1 MPLSKSIKTSHT
13 VVKEIE
19 IEVLNHKDITYKN
32 KKYVVCYVPFND
44 DDKLFV
50 IDEYR
55 KKDIIDKKW
64 AFKKES
70 GYISKSNTNKDKR
83 SELYLHN
90 FLMDKTENDDQI
102 FYIDHINDYGCD
114 NRLENLQILNKIE
127 YNNNIKR
134 KYDLPSDC
142 EINIDDIPK
151 FITYRKANSSH
162 GDMFVIDIKL
172 VSSYLKWHSTSSKS
186 MDTKTKLKQ
195 AIDQL
200 HEFYKTNIE
209 LRELN
214 KKINNIKKC
223 NELIKSYNEILLL
236 SEYPIEVINKNLI
249 TLKKEL
255 KIYEE
260 FKIDEKLINN
270 PKIEIKPEYNIKQ
283 DYKLESEINDT
294 LYLNEIKPII
304 KKEIEPLKIIENKI
318 KLIHKDV
325 NYKNKKYT
333 VGYCSNADK
342 DNILF
347 IVDFDKKESVI
358 SKKWYYNK
366 ETKYIFS
373 THIDIDGSKKYLY
386 QHIYMVNGLVFNQE
400 SNLSIDHINQ
410 IGKDNRNENLRE
422 LTQSHQN
429 INRGKFIRTT
439 ELPEGCGINLQDI
452 PTNIYYRKAHG
463 LHGDRFYVEI
473 KYTDPPFLK
482 DSSSSKL
489 IDLKTKLQ
497 QAILILEEYKKKN
510 PDYAQLVDGIKN
522 KDTRNNLRKSFNEI
536 LQLSKFPQEIIDK
549 NLVEIEEEVVG
560 EEKIDED
567 AKDLAQQLVEQGFKG
582 VVSNLPQD
590 CGVTPNMIPKYC
602 YYKPASDKRGDKF
615 IIERHPK
622 LLSKGLRQWAT
633 TESRTK
639 TTKQKFDLM
648 ILKLIELDN

>member
-1 MPLSKSIKTSHT
+1 MPLSKSIRTSYT

-70 GYISKSNTNKDKR
+70 GYISKSNTNKDGR

-90 FLMDKTENDDQI
+90 FLMDKIENDDQI
-102 FYIDHINDYGCD
+102 FYIDHINDHGCD

-186 MDTKTKLKQ
+186 IDTKTKLKQ

-200 HEFYKTNIE
+200 NEFKKTNIE
-209 LRELN
+209 LRQLN
-214 KKINNIKKC
+214 LKINNIKKC
-223 NELIKSYNEILLL
+223 NELIRSYNEILLL
-236 SEYPIEVINKNLI
+236 SGYPIEIINKNLI

-255 KIYEE
+255 N
-260 FKIDEKLINN
+260 IDDQELIVDS
-270 PKIEIKPEYNIKQ
+270 KIEIKPEYNIKQ

-333 VGYCSNADK
+333 VGYCSG
-342 DNILF
+342 DNLENLLF
-347 IVDFDKKESVI
+347 VVDFDKKDFI
-358 SKKWYYNK
+358 IKNKWYY
-366 ETKYIFS
+366 
-373 THIDIDGSKKYLY
+373 SKKYKYIYTSFLNEGVNKFLNL
-386 QHIYMVNGLVFNQE
+386 HIYVYDGFVFDQGSE
-400 SNLSIDHINQ
+400 ISIDHINQ
-410 IGKDNRNENLRE
+410 IGKDNRLENLRK

-429 INRGKFIRTT
+429 INRGKLLRKL
-439 ELPEGCGINLQDI
+439 ELPEGCGINPQDI
-452 PTNIYYRKAHG
+452 PTNIYFRASDG
-463 LHGDRFYVEI
+463 AHGDRYYIDINIPEFEYRW
-473 KYTDPPFLK
+473 Y
-482 DSSSSKL
+482 SSGSKL

-497 QAILILEEYKKKN
+497 QAILMLEEYKKKN
-510 PDYAQLVDGIKN
+510 PKYAQLVDGIKN

-560 EEKIDED
+560 PIDKIDED
-567 AKDLAQQLVEQGFKG
+567 AKDLAKQLVEQGFKG
-582 VVSNLPQD
+582 VASNLPQD

-622 LLSKGLRQWAT
+622 LVSKGIRQWTT
-633 TESRTK
+633 TESKTK

-648 ILKLIELDN
+648 IEKLIELDN